1 VIRGVPYARAVPRR
15 IDLIYAHP
23 YPDRSRANRAM
34 LAGVRDLPDVEVRS
48 LYDLYPDFAID
59 VEAEREA
66 LLRADI
72 VVWQAPFYWYGL
84 PALLHLWIEKVLAQ
98 GWAYGAGGTA
108 VQGKTALWVTT
119 TGGAES
125 AYHPGQMHGHP
136 FEAFIPAVSQT
147 AVFCG
152 MHWAGPPLVLHASH
166 RVTDTEIA
174 AHTLHYRL
182 RLEALAGVPRLP
194 PAAPRQT
201 EGARG

>member
-1 VIRGVPYARAVPRR
+1 MAALYAHAVPRR

-34 LAGVRDLPDVEVRS
+34 LAGLRDLPDLEVRS

-84 PALLHLWIEKVLAQ
+84 PALLHLWIEKVLAH

-119 TGGAES
+119 TGGAAS
-125 AYHPGQMHGHP
+125 AFGPGQMHGHP

-152 MHWAGPPLVLHASH
+152 MQWAGPPLVLHASH
-166 RVTDTEIA
+166 RVSDAEIA
-174 AHTLHYRL
+174 EHTVRYRIH
-182 RLEALAGVPRLP
+182 LEALAGAPHLP
-194 PAAPRQT
+194 PHAPRET

>member
-1 VIRGVPYARAVPRR
+1 
-15 IDLIYAHP
+15 
-23 YPDRSRANRAM
+23 M
-34 LAGVRDLPDVEVRS
+34 LAGLRDLPDLEVRP

-59 VEAEREA
+59 VDAERDA

-84 PALLHLWIEKVLAQ
+84 PALLQLWIEKVLAH

-119 TGGAES
+119 TGGAAS
-125 AYHPGQMHGHP
+125 SFGPGQMHGHP
-136 FEAFIPAVSQT
+136 FEAFVPAVSQT

-152 MHWAGPPLVLHASH
+152 MHWAGPPLVLHGSH
-166 RVTDTEIA
+166 RVSDAEIA
-174 AHTLHYRL
+174 EHTRLYRAHLVT
-182 RLEALAGVPRLP
+182 LAGAPHLP
-194 PAAPRQT
+194 PHAPRET

>member
-1 VIRGVPYARAVPRR
+1 VPRR

-34 LAGVRDLPDVEVRS
+34 LAGVRDLPELEVRS

-84 PALLHLWIEKVLAQ
+84 PALWHLWIEKVLAN
-98 GWAYGAGGTA
+98 GWAYGPGGTA

-119 TGGAES
+119 TGAPAP
-125 AYHPGQMHGHP
+125 AYAPGQMHGHA
-136 FEAFIPAVSQT
+136 FEAFVPAVSQT

-152 MHWAGPPLVLHASH
+152 MYWAGPPLVLHASH
-166 RVTDTEIA
+166 RVSDAEIVEHTLRYRGRLQALAEAAHAPPHAARPTARDTES
-174 AHTLHYRL
+174 
-182 RLEALAGVPRLP
+182 
-194 PAAPRQT
+194 
-201 EGARG
+201 ARG